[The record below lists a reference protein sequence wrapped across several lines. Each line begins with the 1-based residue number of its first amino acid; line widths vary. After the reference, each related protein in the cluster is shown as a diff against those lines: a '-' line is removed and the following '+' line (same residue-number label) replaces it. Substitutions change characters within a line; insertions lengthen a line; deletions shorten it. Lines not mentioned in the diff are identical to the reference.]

1 MIVKRHGILYRFL
14 ILALAC
20 TLFLTSFV
28 PVAAIDH
35 IRDLENSTSDLTN
48 ELTNL
53 NADLEQLDAE
63 FLAISNEI
71 AQIQTEIDAVKTE
84 LAEAKGEEQVR
95 YEAMKLRIVYM
106 YETGTNYYLEML
118 FSATSMADFLNRA
131 DFFTMIS
138 DYDRAILSELVMT
151 QELIREKEASLL
163 SQQERLNQ
171 LLTDL
176 DAKEQAI
183 RKQID
188 KTSAELSDY
197 TAKLE
202 AAREEAQKA
211 QDSLKEEVTPV
222 LPPKPE
228 SKPDP
233 EPAPD
238 ETLNETPSDKD
249 EDDEPIS
256 ATASDL
262 ELFAALIECEAG
274 SRDYEGMLAVASVVV
289 NRMKNRYYPDTLRG
303 VIYQSGQFPPAHDGK
318 LDRVLKRGVK
328 ASCLQA
334 AQDALNG
341 KNNIGDCLSFR
352 AASSGHS
359 GIVIGDN
366 VFF

>member
-1 MIVKRHGILYRFL
+1 MIVKHQGILSRFL

-28 PVAAIDH
+28 PVAAFDLIQ
-35 IRDLENSTSDLTN
+35 DLENSTSDLTN

-63 FLAISNEI
+63 FLAISDEI
-71 AQIQTEIDAVKTE
+71 EQIQSEIVSVKAE

-138 DYDRAILSELVMT
+138 DYDRAVLSELITT

-176 DAKEQAI
+176 DKKEQAI

-188 KTSAELSDY
+188 ETSTELSDY

-211 QDSLKEEVTPV
+211 QDSLKEEVKPV
-222 LPPKPE
+222 VPP
-228 SKPDP
+228 KPDP

-238 ETLNETPSDKD
+238 ETPNETPSDKD

-318 LDRVLKRGVK
+318 VDRVLKRGVK

-341 KNNIGDCLSFR
+341 KNNVGDCLSFR

-359 GIVIGDN
+359 GIIIGDN